1 MTTEAV
7 IVVGA
12 SENGM
17 MIDSLFDAGFAPIV
31 RRKMAQVLR
40 TLQRGR
46 FAAVV
51 VDGDHV
57 EDDLLEFVLNVCDVA
72 AGMPLLVAGGERD
85 KEDDDRL
92 SSRENVHL
100 VQPEQLCRRLEEIV
114 SRTSGEKQN

>member
-7 IVVGA
+7 IVVGT
-12 SENGM
+12 SEHGM
-17 MIDSLFDAGFAPIV
+17 MIESLFEAGVAPLV